1 VVENLEERKIL
12 DGFIWMLSDLS
23 ARAVATSTAENLQ
36 RKPYPLS
43 WKNVKLI
50 FYSGMTN
57 KDQEMAHLRCQF
69 P

>member
-1 VVENLEERKIL
+1 VENLEERKIL
-12 DGFIWMLSDLS
+12 DGFIC
-23 ARAVATSTAENLQ
+23 VATSNAKNLQ
-36 RKPYPLS
+36 RRRYPLS

>member
-1 VVENLEERKIL
+1 VENLQERKIL
-12 DGFIWMLSDLS
+12 DGFIC
-23 ARAVATSTAENLQ
+23 VATSNAENLQ
-36 RKPYPLS
+36 RRLYPLS

-57 KDQEMAHLRCQF
+57 KDQEMAHFRCQF